1 MALSDFSSKQLKL
14 NNNQHRRGGDMIDI
28 NKTFAIVKG
37 GLLDPANTWD
47 AYLGESHTWQETTAL
62 LSAPLIIVSAIASAV
77 LAWVFSS
84 HYMFAASPGPGG
96 FFIGII
102 AAFAGLFLAALIF
115 SFFAGVFKGEHDFN
129 NGLAAVSLAAI
140 PSYVGAVVGTLPWI
154 GWLLSLA
161 LTIVGLVF
169 LYKIIPSYLKVPQQ
183 QRLVHFAVSLLVTV
197 IAAVLL
203 GMVFGIGSF
212 ATTGQL
218 EPARDAG
225 SDYGML
231 GGIGRQAE
239 LMEQAANDRYT
250 PPADGKI
257 SAEQMAKYLATMQKV
272 VDLRAGQQKSLE
284 QLQQHNQDNKDF
296 SFSDIGALTSGM
308 NAVIGS
314 VNAEMEVVKTA
325 GGNWAEHRWIR
336 EQLRTAMIQKDIS
349 DAVKHNYAL
358 YQEHEQQLRALME

>member
-1 MALSDFSSKQLKL
+1 
-14 NNNQHRRGGDMIDI
+14 MIDA
-28 NKTFAIVKG
+28 NKTIAIVKG

-47 AYLGESHTWQETTAL
+47 AYLGERHTWQETTAL
-62 LSAPLIIVSAIASAV
+62 LSAPLIIVSAIAAAI
-77 LAWVFSS
+77 LAWIFSS
-84 HYMFAASPGPGG
+84 HHMFSASPGFGG
-96 FFIGII
+96 FLIGII
-102 AAFAGLFLAALIF
+102 GAFAGLFLAAYIF

-140 PSYVGAVVGTLPWI
+140 PSYAGSILGTLPWI
-154 GWLLSLA
+154 GWLLALG
-161 LTIVGLVF
+161 LTIIGLVF
-169 LYKIIPSYLKVPQQ
+169 LYRIIPSYLKVPEQK
-183 QRLVHFAVSLLVTV
+183 RVVHFAVSLLVTV

-203 GMVFGIGSF
+203 GMILGIGSY
-212 ATTGQL
+212 ATTGHL
-218 EPARDAG
+218 KPGTGAS

-257 SAEQMAKYLATMQKV
+257 SEEQLAKYLATMQKAA
-272 VDLRAGQQKSLE
+272 DLRAEQQRS
-284 QLQQHNQDNKDF
+284 LQQFQQQNRDNKEL
-296 SFSDIGALTSGM
+296 SFADVGALTSGM
-308 NAVIGS
+308 NAVMGS
-314 VNAEMEVVKTA
+314 VNAEMEVVKTG

-358 YQEHEQQLRALME
+358 YQEHEQQLRTLTQ